1 LRAARP
7 SRGSEFAL
15 PIQAAAPLRDT
26 RRRIDARAFR
36 RPGGCDR
43 LQPEADFHVT
53 LSLELSASTPA
64 KPGVATRHVFTEDG
78 GTIGRDGKA
87 GWVLP
92 DREVSGSHAQITFRN
107 GVFYIEDT
115 NSTNGIAMNAAE
127 NRLAPSRRYPLTS
140 GDRLFIRPYVITV
153 TIDDEPLARP
163 VRSSPDVARDPFFAT
178 DPFAQDYVFGN
189 SPFSVGPEAGA
200 HELDPD
206 HLIPGPP
213 KPRKRADVPA
223 ASSGSLLEGYY
234 RPPDPIAEP
243 SPPAQRSHD
252 AVIPPDY
259 NPLESDSAIS
269 IPVPVKPV
277 AAPPPPPPVVP
288 RPTPPPPPP
297 RHAAEPIPI
306 PAPPAAEPTPI
317 PAPRAAGAPPAPR
330 LEPTAQID
338 VGAVLEK
345 MGLDGSV
352 AGTELERHFG
362 EILRVVVAGVM
373 EVLRARQE
381 IKDEFRMH
389 LTQFRPAE
397 NNPLKF
403 SANVD
408 DALHN
413 LLVKRN
419 AAYLAPVEAFAE
431 AFEDLRHHQLA
442 MLQGMRAAFDAML
455 EQFDPDY
462 LQKEFDRQLKSGS
475 LLSVPAKLRYWD
487 MYRERCR
494 DMVRDKEAAF
504 RKLFGE
510 EFAEAYEV
518 QLRRLKAAGR
528 PAGARGAADRPE

>member
-1 LRAARP
+1 M
-7 SRGSEFAL
+7 
-15 PIQAAAPLRDT
+15 
-26 RRRIDARAFR
+26 
-36 RPGGCDR
+36 
-43 LQPEADFHVT
+43 T
-53 LSLELSASTPA
+53 LSLELSATTAA
-64 KPGVATRHVFTEDG
+64 KPGVSTRHVFTEEG

-115 NSTNGIAMNAAE
+115 KSTNGIAMNAAE
-127 NRLAPSRRYPLTS
+127 NRLAPSRRYPLTT
-140 GDRLFIRPYVITV
+140 GDRIFIRPYVITV
-153 TIDDEPLARP
+153 TIGDEPAARP
-163 VRSSPDVARDPFFAT
+163 VRSSADVARDPFFTA
-178 DPFAQDYVFGN
+178 DPFADDGVFSN
-189 SPFSVGPEAGA
+189 SPFPVGAEAGA

-206 HLIPGPP
+206 HLIPGPA
-213 KPRKRADVPA
+213 KRSAKRVDIPA

-234 RPPDPIAEP
+234 RPPDPIAEQP
-243 SPPAQRSHD
+243 SPAKRSHD
-252 AVIPPDY
+252 AIIPPGY
-259 NPLESDSAIS
+259 NPLEGDSAIS
-269 IPVPVKPV
+269 DAPVPVEPFTP
-277 AAPPPPPPVVP
+277 PPPPPPVLP
-288 RPTPPPPPP
+288 RPTPPPP
-297 RHAAEPIPI
+297 R
-306 PAPPAAEPTPI
+306 AAEPTPI
-317 PAPRAAGAPPAPR
+317 PAPRAAEEPPSPR
-330 LEPTAQID
+330 PEPTAQID
-338 VGAVLEK
+338 VGAVLER

-352 AGTELERHFG
+352 AATELERHFG

-389 LTQFRPAE
+389 LTQFRPTE

-419 AAYLAPVEAFAE
+419 AAYLAPVQAFSE

-442 MLQGMRAAFDAML
+442 MLQGRRAAFDAML
-455 EQFDPDY
+455 EQFEPDY
-462 LQKEFDRQLKSGS
+462 LQKEFDKQLKSGS

-494 DMVRDKEAAF
+494 DMVQDKEAAF

-528 PAGARGAADRPE
+528 PAGPGGAGDGQE